1 MTRTLLQL
9 LTLASAA
16 VALSACTAIGVAN
29 TAVGAAGSVIGAGTR
44 VVSSTGDVIFDHDGD
59 GR

>member
-1 MTRTLLQL
+1 VTRTLLRVL
-9 LTLASAA
+9 ALASAA

-29 TAVGAAGSVIGAGTR
+29 TAVRAAGTAIGAGTR